1 MWPRVRAAIIAFALV
16 LGAIDGLPLPK
27 PERAA
32 HLPPALGRAV
42 DWLAGAQATV
52 LAPVLP
58 LRDALMVSERW
69 ALFAG
74 AGRERFRLYVEGRSA
89 PNGEFRLLYR
99 ADDPRHRKLADT
111 IEYRRVRGAF
121 NPRSREPPAGYDA
134 FVSFV
139 ARRLCEKHRRLVEVR
154 VRMEEIHILARGRGY
169 AGTGRFVHERTR
181 ARSDVLP

>member
-32 HLPPALGRAV
+32 LLPPVLARAV
-42 DWLAGAQATV
+42 AWLAQAQATV
-52 LAPVLP
+52 LSPVVP
-58 LRDALMVSERW
+58 LRDALVVSERW

-74 AGRERFRLYVEGRSA
+74 ASRERFRLYVEGRSA
-89 PNGEFRLLYR
+89 DSGEFRLLYR
-99 ADDPRHRKLADT
+99 ADDPRHHELADT

-121 NPRSREPPAGYDA
+121 NPRTREPPAGYDA
-134 FVSFV
+134 FASFV
-139 ARRLCEKHRRLVEVR
+139 ARRFCEKHPRLVEVR
-154 VRMEEIHILARGRGY
+154 VRMEEIAILPRGAGY

-181 ARSDVLP
+181 ARSEVRP